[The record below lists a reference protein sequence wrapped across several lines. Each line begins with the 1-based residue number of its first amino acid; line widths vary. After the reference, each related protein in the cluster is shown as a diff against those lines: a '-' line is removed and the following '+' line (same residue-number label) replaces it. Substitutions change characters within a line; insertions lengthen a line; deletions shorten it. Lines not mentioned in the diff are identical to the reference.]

1 MAKIEMS
8 LVMENGYF
16 EESGESDKKFLNINA
31 RLEADS
37 NLAISYNAKLLIPGG
52 IVSEYRKV
60 QPNFKEK
67 VDYVICPTD
76 DVPNDDK
83 EYLKAKLR
91 SFFIDDD
98 RDQLHLVFDFDQK
111 YGTECLDV
119 WMDKNPNEEI
129 RRKLSCGSV
138 WWIAKVRHDK

>member
-16 EESGESDKKFLNINA
+16 EEGIKSDKKFLNINA
-31 RLEADS
+31 RLEADG
-37 NLAISYNAKLLIPGG
+37 NLAISYNAKLLVPEG
-52 IVSEYRKV
+52 IDADYRKS

-67 VDYVICPTD
+67 VDYIICPFD
-76 DVPNDDK
+76 DVPDDGNQ
-83 EYLKAKLR
+83 YMKAKLR
-91 SFFIDDD
+91 SFFTDD
-98 RDQLHLVFDFDQK
+98 DQLHLVFNFDQK

-119 WMDKNPNEEI
+119 WMDKDPNEEI